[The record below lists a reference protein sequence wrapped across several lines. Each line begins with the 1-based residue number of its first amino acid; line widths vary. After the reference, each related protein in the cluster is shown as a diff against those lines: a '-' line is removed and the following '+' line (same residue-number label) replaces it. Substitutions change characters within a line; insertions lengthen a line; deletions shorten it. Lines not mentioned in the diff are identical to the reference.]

1 MKSALKMKVVAAMI
15 AGCMPLA
22 ALAVDGPSGAKVDY
36 RVPGKLGEVE
46 GDCLNLHL
54 GWPQI

>member
-22 ALAVDGPSGAKVDY
+22 ALAVGGPSGAKV
-36 RVPGKLGEVE
+36 
-46 GDCLNLHL
+46 
-54 GWPQI
+54 